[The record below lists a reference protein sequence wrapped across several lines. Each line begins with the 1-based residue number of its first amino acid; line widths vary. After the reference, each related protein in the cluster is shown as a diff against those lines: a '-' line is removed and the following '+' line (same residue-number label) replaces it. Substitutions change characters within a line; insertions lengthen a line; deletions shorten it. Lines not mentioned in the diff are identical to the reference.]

1 VNLNPNAQLTGEVQS
16 VFSGAVPVNG
26 TAILN
31 SNAAQDIFYNYLLST
46 GQITPGSVVCV
57 NLSNP
62 SGGGLV
68 GRNNFFDNGS
78 PVPHD
83 RVYFFYNHIGDFQG
97 LGAAFDINR
106 YVLGV
111 EKAFCDNL
119 FSVELRVPFAG
130 TANSDQIAGQGLS
143 VDHAEFGNLGL
154 ALKAAVCRTAN
165 LLVSVG
171 LGLSFPTADDS
182 RMILNGQPVI
192 DIQNHAVLLEPLLGI
207 AWAPNNRLYAQ
218 VGLQFEVDPS
228 GNPVR
233 TLNMDGIQYRAGTL
247 RDQSYVFLSG
257 AVGYWVYQNS
267 NSWLSGVALQGE
279 LHYDSSFGPARS
291 VQDGNVI
298 VSDLSSQVDVLNG
311 TAGVICNF
319 GQRASFSLGVSFPL
333 TGERLYDWN
342 LIAQLNYRF

>member
-1 VNLNPNAQLTGEVQS
+1 M
-16 VFSGAVPVNG
+16 
-26 TAILN
+26 
-31 SNAAQDIFYNYLLST
+31 FYNYLLRT
-46 GQITPGSVVCV
+46 GQVTPGAGVCV
-57 NLSNP
+57 DLANP

-68 GRNNFFDNGS
+68 GHNNFFDNGS

-106 YVLGV
+106 YVFGV

-130 TANSDQIAGQGLS
+130 TADSNQIAGQGLS

-154 ALKAAVCRTAN
+154 ALKAAVCRTSDF
-165 LLVSVG
+165 LVSVG

-182 RMILNGQPVI
+182 HMFLNGLSVI
-192 DIQNHAVLLEPLLGI
+192 AIQNHAVLLEPLLGI
-207 AWAPNNRLYAQ
+207 AWAPCNRLYAQ
-218 VGLQFEVDPS
+218 LGLQFELDPS

-233 TLNMDGIQYRAGTL
+233 ALTIDGTPYRAGTL
-247 RDQSYVFLSG
+247 RDQDYAFLSG
-257 AVGYWVYQNS
+257 ALGYWVYQNS

-279 LHYDSSFGPARS
+279 LHYDASFGSQHS
-291 VQDGNVI
+291 VQDGNVMI
-298 VSDLSSQVDVLNG
+298 SDLSSHIDVLNG

-319 GQRASFSLGVSFPL
+319 GQRAGLSLGVSFPL

-342 LIAQLNYRF
+342 LIAQLNYRSGGGQR